1 MTIGEHD
8 GRSHK
13 WSAVFAGPVMV
24 SCMESTMRATGPVC
38 EHCRAI
44 GHDATAHTDPEVAER
59 MARLALQRG
68 DEAMANHWR
77 GVVAVLRARAA

>member
-1 MTIGEHD
+1 M
-8 GRSHK
+8 
-13 WSAVFAGPVMV
+13 A
-24 SCMESTMRATGPVC
+24 MRATGPIC

-68 DEAMANHWR
+68 DEAMASHWR